1 MKTILRLILM
11 NPRTFLALSAS
22 LVVALMVTWGALVMS
37 DNRADSLQ
45 AQLDAANTTIA
56 VQTEAAKGIAALAD
70 ARADVA
76 AQAIEAAAQAGRAD
90 RRAAEVYLNLP
101 TPAPADRC
109 EAAQALIDDAIR
121 EEN

>member
-1 MKTILRLILM
+1 MNGILKLILM
-11 NPRTFLALSAS
+11 NPRVTLGITVATTAACLGLALLMSLASAKI
-22 LVVALMVTWGALVMS
+22 
-37 DNRADSLQ
+37 DSLQ

-109 EAAQALIDDAIR
+109 EAAQVLIDDAIR